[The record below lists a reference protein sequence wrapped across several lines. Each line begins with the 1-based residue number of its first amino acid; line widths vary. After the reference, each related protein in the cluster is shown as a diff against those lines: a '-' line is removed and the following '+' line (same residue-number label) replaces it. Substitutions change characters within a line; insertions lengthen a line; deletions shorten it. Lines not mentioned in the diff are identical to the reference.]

1 MKNEKVRNGVRTCK
15 HFAKSIKISE
25 NGLLVEKEFIDH
37 ENGNRI
43 TRLDFFNHERR
54 IVVQMGAK
62 SLNYGYARTANNNEL
77 QTDKK

>member
-15 HFAKSIKISE
+15 HFAKSVKISE

-43 TRLDFFNHERR
+43 TRLGSFNHESKNSGSIGRQ
-54 IVVQMGAK
+54 VP
-62 SLNYGYARTANNNEL
+62 
-77 QTDKK
+77 